1 MGNRETSF
9 LGAITLRILHDL
21 PQDDAGWL
29 IRALAEWILDDKL
42 PDDADIPTSC
52 LGAWIAIR
60 EESKAIHETWKIKA
74 EAGRKGGLAK
84 SSRRKQALAKP
95 SKTKQTC
102 SKPKQTEAEAYETKH
117 LVRARSTDSG
127 STVDRKEDINRSPLS
142 AVPQSRVQAR
152 EDADRIKETSFD
164 TWAKMQDDPVS
175 VALDVTKEP
184 ASKRGVYGKR
194 LRVLGRERFIETVCA
209 FRAEVEAGEVVRNR
223 GAALTK
229 RLNDAIEAM
238 QAVGGLAR

>member
-42 PDDADIPTSC
+42 PEEADVPPEC

-102 SKPKQTEAEAYETKH
+102 SKTKQTEADAYETKH
-117 LVRARSTDSG
+117 LARARSTDNG
-127 STVDRKEDINRSPLS
+127 STVDRKEDLNRSPLS
-142 AVPQSRVQAR
+142 AVPPLRAQASD
-152 EDADRIKETSFD
+152 DADRIKATSYD
-164 TWAKMQDDPVS
+164 AWAKMQEDPVD
-175 VALDVTKEP
+175 VALDATGEGP
-184 ASKRGVYGKR
+184 EKRRVYGAR
-194 LRVLGRERFIETVCA
+194 LRKLGRDRFLETVCA
-209 FRAEVEAGEVVRNR
+209 FRAEVAAGEPVRNA

-229 RLNDAIEAM
+229 RLNDAADAKAAMEAI
-238 QAVGGLAR
+238 A